1 MHHIMVTIENEQRTI
16 QKDVEMPA
24 HVRLALLRPELLGL
38 MKVNVLNTNAKFYS
52 VRLKRVL
59 NDEETL
65 GQAGIWNGDYLVLIE
80 HG

>member
-1 MHHIMVTIENEQRTI
+1 MHNIMVTIENEQRTI

-38 MKVNVLNTNAKFYS
+38 MKVNALNTNAKLYS

-65 GQAGIWNGDYLVLIE
+65 GQVGIWNGDYLVLIE

>member
-38 MKVNVLNTNAKFYS
+38 MKVNALNTNAKLYS

-65 GQAGIWNGDYLVLIE
+65 GQVGIWNGDYLVLIE

>member
-1 MHHIMVTIENEQRTI
+1 MHNIMGTIENEQRTI

-24 HVRLALLRPELLGL
+24 HVRLALLRPELFGL
-38 MKVNVLNTNAKFYS
+38 MKVNALNTNAKLYS